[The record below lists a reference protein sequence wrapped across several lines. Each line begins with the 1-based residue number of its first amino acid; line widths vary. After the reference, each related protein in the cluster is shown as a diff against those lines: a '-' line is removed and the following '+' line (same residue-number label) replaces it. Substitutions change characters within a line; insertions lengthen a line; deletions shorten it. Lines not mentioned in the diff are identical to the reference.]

1 MFRQLIFG
9 SSKGAKKSVSNPVRM
24 DESSHESASSPS
36 VSLWKSQWQKRF
48 HQIGLWAEL
57 TRNLAVRDVET
68 RYKHSILGLY
78 WAIINPLV
86 TAAIF
91 GFVFGVVF
99 HASSKPIPYVI
110 FMLTGIT
117 FWNFFANGVMSAVGS
132 ISGNAAL
139 LAKIYFPRIVLP
151 TASVLARFIDFL
163 FSLLVLIVFIFIYHT
178 PIYWTSL
185 WIPVILVLQIFFTLG
200 IGYLVA
206 ALNVLYRDVNQLM
219 GLILLVWMYFSP
231 VMYPVTNLKP
241 SLRSILLMNPMGSL
255 LQMERDVIFTGHL
268 QYPIF
273 AWVALAWTVF
283 VFLAGI
289 SLFRRIEPLFAEV
302 M

>member
-1 MFRQLIFG
+1 MKV
-9 SSKGAKKSVSNPVRM
+9 SKSVHVE
-24 DESSHESASSPS
+24 ESPRDHFLGTAPKAGTGN
-36 VSLWKSQWQKRF
+36 WRAMRRQW
-48 HQIGLWAEL
+48 GLWAEL

-68 RYKHSILGLY
+68 RYKHSMLGLY
-78 WAIINPLV
+78 WAIVNPLV

-91 GFVFGVVF
+91 GFVFGVIF
-99 HASSKPIPYVI
+99 HVSSKIPYVV

-117 FWNFFANGVMSAVGS
+117 FWNFFVNGVMSAVGS

-151 TASVLARFIDFL
+151 TASVLARFIDFF

-185 WIPVILVLQIFFTLG
+185 WIPVILVLQVFFTLG

-268 QYPIF
+268 QYPLF
-273 AWVALAWTVF
+273 AWVALAWTAF

>member
-1 MFRQLIFG
+1 M
-9 SSKGAKKSVSNPVRM
+9 SKSIRM
-24 DESSHESASSPS
+24 DEPSSERSPS
-36 VSLWKSQWQKRF
+36 GIRVAWTERWHKNI
-48 HQIGLWAEL
+48 HQLGIWAEL
-57 TRNLAVRDVET
+57 TRNLAVRDVEP
-68 RYKHSILGLY
+68 RYKHSMLGLY

-91 GFVFGVVF
+91 GFVFGVIF
-99 HASSKPIPYVI
+99 HASSKPIPYVV

-151 TASVLARFIDFL
+151 TASVLARFIDFM

-178 PIYWTSL
+178 PIYWSSL
-185 WIPVILVLQIFFTLG
+185 WIPVILVLQVFFTLG

-206 ALNVLYRDVNQLM
+206 ALNVLYRDVNQLV

-268 QYPIF
+268 QYPLF
-273 AWVALAWTVF
+273 AWVALTWTVF
-283 VFLAGI
+283 VFFGGI